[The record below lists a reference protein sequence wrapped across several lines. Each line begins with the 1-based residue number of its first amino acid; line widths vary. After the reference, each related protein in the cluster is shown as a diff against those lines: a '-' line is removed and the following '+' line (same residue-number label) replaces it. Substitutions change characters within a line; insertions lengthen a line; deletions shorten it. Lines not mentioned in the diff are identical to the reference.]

1 MRLWSIHPKYL
12 DSKGLVALWR
22 ETLLARKVLAGRTSG
37 YAHHPQLLR
46 FQQQR
51 KPVAL
56 IDAYL
61 LSVYREAVARGYSF
75 DRRKIGRP
83 LKGKRI
89 PITSGQ
95 IAYEFEHLKK
105 KLHNRDRKEYIEM
118 RDIAS
123 PLSHPL
129 FLIKP
134 GKVEEWE
141 RRY

>member
-22 ETLLARKVLAGRTSG
+22 ETLLARKVLAGKTRG

-61 LSVYREAVARGYSF
+61 LSVYGEAVARGYSF
-75 DRRKIGRP
+75 DRSKIGRP

-105 KLHNRDRKEYIEM
+105 KLHKRDRKKYLEI

-134 GKVEEWE
+134 GKIERWE
-141 RRY
+141 RH